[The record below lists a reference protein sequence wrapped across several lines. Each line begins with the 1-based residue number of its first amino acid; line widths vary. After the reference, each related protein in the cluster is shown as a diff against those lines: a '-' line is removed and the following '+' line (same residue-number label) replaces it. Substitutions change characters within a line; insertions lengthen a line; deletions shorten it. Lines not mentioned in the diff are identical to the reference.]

1 MLRIPALP
9 YPLFR
14 GLLGLLM
21 RTDITLIGARNIPDG
36 PCIACSNHPH
46 REEIL
51 LGYRIFQ
58 RPVHIMLQ
66 KGLFD
71 RAHLEDE
78 FRAALE
84 GTYRFPGWVEGLAPI
99 AAEWIAR
106 QNTALGAIPVARE
119 KDVDDPRSALLIN
132 RSAFH
137 LAIRALERGHVIGMA
152 PEGVLSPE
160 EGVGQL
166 QKGAAQMAWH
176 FARRDRPVPLLPI
189 IFWGIR
195 GLDKSLFGRGRAI
208 VAVGEP
214 LPAVRKDGEG
224 RKAYTDRVTGEL
236 REDLIDLME
245 HVKGI
250 PTDALPPAPTRSWG
264 RIEAPPIGSKGS
276 QSL

>member
-14 GLLGLLM
+14 SLLGVLM
-21 RTDITLIGARNIPDG
+21 RTDVTLIGARNIPDG

-58 RPVHIMLQ
+58 RPVHILLQ
-66 KGLFD
+66 KGLFE
-71 RAHLEDE
+71 REHLQEE
-78 FRAALE
+78 FRVALE
-84 GTYRFPGWVEGLAPI
+84 GAYRFPAWVEALAP
-99 AAEWIAR
+99 AAADWIAR
-106 QNTALGAIPVARE
+106 QNIALGAIPVARE

-132 RSAFH
+132 RSALR
-137 LAIRALERGHVIGMA
+137 LAIRALEHGHVIGMA

-160 EGVGQL
+160 EGVGEL

-195 GLDKSLFGRGRAI
+195 DLDKSLFGKGRAI

-214 LPAVRKDGEG
+214 LAAAREDGEG
-224 RKAYTDRVTGEL
+224 RKDYTDRVTGEL
-236 REDLIDLME
+236 REALIHLME

-250 PTDALPPAPTRSWG
+250 PAEALPPSRRRRWG
-264 RIEAPPIGSKGS
+264 RIEAPRIG
-276 QSL
+276 

>member
-9 YPLFR
+9 YPIFR
-14 GLLGLLM
+14 ALLGLLM
-21 RTDITLIGARNIPDG
+21 RTDVTLVGARNIPDG

-66 KGLFD
+66 KGLFE
-71 RAHLEDE
+71 RRHIESE

-84 GTYRFPGWVEGLAPI
+84 GTYRFPKWVEGLAPV
-99 AAEWIAR
+99 AADWIAR
-106 QNTALGAIPVARE
+106 QNIALGAIPVARE
-119 KDVDDPRSALLIN
+119 KDVSDPRTALLIN
-132 RSAFH
+132 RSAFR

-152 PEGVLSPE
+152 PEGVLSPDG
-160 EGVGQL
+160 GVGEL

-195 GLDKSLFGRGRAI
+195 GLEKSLFGKGRAI

-214 LPAVRKDGEG
+214 LPASRREGEG
-224 RKAYTDRVTGEL
+224 RKDYTDRVTGEL
-236 REDLIDLME
+236 RGALVDLME
-245 HVKGI
+245 HVRGI
-250 PTDALPPAPTRSWG
+250 PAEALPPSHRRRWG
-264 RIEAPPIGSKGS
+264 RIEAPRIG
-276 QSL
+276 